1 MSPST
6 DFEHI
11 SLNAPA
17 ALLQSIKKWIRLSMI
32 TSALSMAL
40 PHFFGKIEESAAK
53 GPFGPAVFLVTL
65 FYDFVVLLLA
75 SKEGVLLLKIVNP
88 RHEPENPSDEEEGML
103 TSTAWS
109 SLNFWI
115 LAVCQSGLA
124 ALGLYLAARMALFWG
139 CSTADAGYLFFETFE
154 LVFVL
159 GQMAFLGY
167 IATRCIIRNAE
178 MEAYLVSNSQVV

>member
-1 MSPST
+1 MSPGT

-40 PHFFGKIEESAAK
+40 PHFFGKIEESAAINQ
-53 GPFGPAVFLVTL
+53 GPFGPAVFLVIL

-75 SKEGVLLLKIVNP
+75 SKEGVLLLKIVNA
-88 RHEPENPSDEEEGML
+88 RHEPENPSDEEGML

-124 ALGLYLAARMALFWG
+124 ALGLYLAARMALFFG
-139 CSTADAGYLFFETFE
+139 CSTADAGYLFFKTFE

-159 GQMAFLGY
+159 GQMALLTY
-167 IATRCIIRNAE
+167 TATRCIIRNAVCPS
-178 MEAYLVSNSQVV
+178 VSCFQ